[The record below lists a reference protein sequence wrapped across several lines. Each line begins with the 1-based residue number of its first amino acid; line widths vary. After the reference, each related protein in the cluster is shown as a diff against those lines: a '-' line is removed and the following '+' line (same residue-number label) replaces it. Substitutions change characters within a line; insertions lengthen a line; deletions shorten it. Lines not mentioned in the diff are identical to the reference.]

1 MTAGYAPRVQQVWS
15 ESPVSLKAYVVLTV
29 LWPVAAVVAGTG
41 NLYIKLASVPVS
53 LVIAYFLLRGVRWL
67 WWFSLAGC
75 VLGLLSV
82 AFGELEWLPG
92 VGYAVTLAL
101 LVLPS
106 TRRHFFG
113 REQTAASPTG

>member
-1 MTAGYAPRVQQVWS
+1 MQQVWS
-15 ESPVSLKAYVVLTV
+15 GSPVSLKAYVVLTV
-29 LWPVAAVVAGTG
+29 LWPVAAAAAGTG
-41 NLYIKLASVPVS
+41 NLYVHLAFVPVG

-82 AFGELEWLPG
+82 ATGELGWLLG
-92 VGYAVTLAL
+92 VVYVVTLAL
-101 LVLPS
+101 LVLPE

-113 REQTAASPTG
+113 RKQTAAAPTE